1 MRQTA
6 LHDVPVFTL
15 VQLSDIHP
23 EKYMFKYVYF
33 NYQSDLN
40 QLNELHMPCQRTDEF
55 SPISLKD
62 LYHLLT

>member
-15 VQLSDIHP
+15 VQLSDTHP
-23 EKYMFKYVYF
+23 EKYMFKYMYF
-33 NYQSDLN
+33 NCHPDLN
-40 QLNELHMPCQRTDEF
+40 QLNELHMLCQRTDEF
-55 SPISLKD
+55 SPISPKD